1 VNVSRAGFLKICVAV
16 LLGRA
21 AGASSLFTSIGGP
34 FAAAAPGRVGAPFR
48 VEDASASVFQPY
60 LNTTFAVRSTGTT
73 RLPLVLARVT
83 ERPLTHDVEQFSLS
97 FHAPPGRLLPH
108 GTHAFQHPA
117 LGAFDLFISP
127 AGGGGAQRTV
137 YEACF
142 SRHLSAQDS
151 AARVRHELAAPGG
164 DTAC

>member
-1 VNVSRAGFLKICVAV
+1 VNVSRAGFLKICGAV
-16 LLGRA
+16 LLGRT

-34 FAAAAPGRVGAPFR
+34 FASAAPGRLGAPFR
-48 VEDASASVFQPY
+48 VKDASASLFQPY
-60 LNTTFAVRSTGTT
+60 LNTTFAVRSTEGT

-83 ERPLTHDVEQFSLS
+83 EQPLAHDVEQFSLS
-97 FHAPPGRLLPH
+97 FHAPPGPPLPDA
-108 GTHAFQHPA
+108 THAFEHPA

-127 AGGGGAQRTV
+127 VGGGGARHTV

-151 AARVRHELAAPGG
+151 AARERHEVAAPGG
-164 DTAC
+164 DTAW